1 MADPDS
7 KNLSDLKTI
16 NEKIHFVVSLLALPA
31 LSLLVFLR
39 FKLGLRQVPLIKI
52 NGIGVFVMILPIFG
66 SSVPKVHGIG
76 IATEGV
82 EGYFYAFGL
91 AVIVAGAAQ
100 RWYHTRLLKQ
110 GKLWHSYSLG
120 RSWFEF
126 LLPFL
131 PAFWVRATIDP
142 LFAFIVSLIVS
153 ASFSPLLGGWI
164 MWGAIGIFSL
174 EMWVRDQQFNQLL
187 DMVDG
192 FCDAQAQSQSA
203 TLFTGSGEES
213 TAATPKP
220 LSIEETAGIPTGI
233 APDIEAQINR
243 RRNRKPPPD
252 NLAG

>member
-1 MADPDS
+1 MAKTNDN
-7 KNLSDLKTI
+7 NLSDLKTI
-16 NEKIHFVVSLLALPA
+16 NEKINFVVGLLVLPA

-39 FKLGLRQVPLIKI
+39 FKLGLRQVPLLKI
-52 NGIGVFVMILPIFG
+52 NGIAAFIMILPLFG
-66 SSVPKVHGIG
+66 SSVPKVHDISLT
-76 IATEGV
+76 TEGV

-91 AVIVAGAAQ
+91 AVAVAGAAQ

-120 RSWFEF
+120 RSWFEYI
-126 LLPFL
+126 LPFM
-131 PAFWVRATIDP
+131 PAFWVRAAIDP
-142 LFAFIVSLIVS
+142 LFALIVSVIVS

-164 MWGAIGIFSL
+164 MWGAIGIFSFEL
-174 EMWVRDQQFNQLL
+174 WVRDQQFNQLL

>member
-1 MADPDS
+1 MAKTNDDS
-7 KNLSDLKTI
+7 VSDLKTI
-16 NEKIHFVVSLLALPA
+16 NQKINFVVGLLVLPA

-66 SSVPKVHGIG
+66 SSVPKVHDISLT
-76 IATEGV
+76 TEGV

-91 AVIVAGAAQ
+91 AVILAGAAQ
-100 RWYHTRLLKQ
+100 RWYHTRLLTQ

-120 RSWFEF
+120 RSWFEYI
-126 LLPFL
+126 LPFI
-131 PAFWVRATIDP
+131 PAFWVRAAIDP
-142 LFAFIVSLIVS
+142 LFALIVSVIVS

-164 MWGAIGIFSL
+164 MWGAIGIFSF

-187 DMVDG
+187 DMVDSL
-192 FCDAQAQSQSA
+192 CDSEVQSYNANS
-203 TLFTGSGEES
+203 FTGSGEQS
-213 TAATPKP
+213 TATQKP
-220 LSIEETAGIPTGI
+220 PSIEETAGIPTGI

-252 NLAG
+252 DLAG